1 MARVKPSAA
10 IAFLFMLAACS
21 STGNSDYSQ
30 FYRALRQS
38 AAASF
43 GNGRITKDQ
52 AAAIAYA
59 SMGYRVNGGTEQL
72 VVLATDANGEQ
83 LWTSKARIVI
93 VTRDGRIAR
102 TVGLLH
108 DRTGMSPR
116 TGEQLAAVTAA
127 LNGNVTYR
135 RLEDFPDIPAYG
147 VMLTCTL
154 SKKRAETITI
164 LGRGIQTI
172 RIDESCR
179 SSDRKWSF
187 TDRFWVAPDASL
199 VWRSL
204 QHVDP
209 TGTVVETEILRPP
222 G

>member
-1 MARVKPSAA
+1 MTRVKPPAA
-10 IAFLFMLAACS
+10 ITALLMLAACS
-21 STGNSDYSQ
+21 STGSSDYSQ

-38 AAASF
+38 VAASL

-52 AAAIAYA
+52 AAAIPYA
-59 SMGYRVNGGTEQL
+59 SMGYRVNGGSEQL

-102 TVGLLH
+102 TVGLPH
-108 DRTGMSPR
+108 DKTGMSPR
-116 TGEQLAAVTAA
+116 TGGQLAAVAAA
-127 LNGNVTYR
+127 LNGNVTYT

-154 SKKRAETITI
+154 AKKRAETITI
-164 LGRGIQTI
+164 LGRGISAI
-172 RIDESCR
+172 RIDETCR
-179 SSDRKWSF
+179 AADRKWSF
-187 TDRFWVAPDASL
+187 TDRFWAASDGGL